1 MSKPQKRKLDDT
13 TDLDT
18 TSCTPVK
25 RIRRVIQIPDEMKIK
40 YEQAKEAEEKLYS
53 QPRKLAMA
61 SEAYFTIIK
70 LLSLCISILG
80 VNTSLFYGAAD
91 ILYCFF
97 LSEKLVDHLPQ
108 LSDVVYACIVI
119 ASDLRGRGNMSR
131 EALLRLIFQKDRH
144 NLRNRGITES
154 KLADLVKK
162 VRSVVESQIQFLRWG
177 AKFFL
182 DYHSTMRDFR
192 ARKDGNKCLRLAEFI
207 LESALHDKRSGKM
220 ADSLKAITALD
231 LAASLFGCTKMTS
244 SWLPWTPEFDPRGGY
259 TAEERAD
266 CFHMME
272 KAFFR
277 AIDQDN
283 AFNKRLVTFLKT
295 VISEEENMPPLITI
309 SD

>member
-1 MSKPQKRKLDDT
+1 MSKPQKRKLGDT
-13 TDLDT
+13 TDVDT

-61 SEAYFTIIK
+61 TEAYFTIIK
-70 LLSLCISILG
+70 LLCLCISMLG

-162 VRSVVESQIQFLRWG
+162 VRSVVEPQIQFLRWG
-177 AKFFL
+177 AEFFL
-182 DYHSTMRDFR
+182 DYHSTMRDS
-192 ARKDGNKCLRLAEFI
+192 ARVKTVISVFASRSSFLK
-207 LESALHDKRSGKM
+207 ALSMINEAGRWL
-220 ADSLKAITALD
+220 DSLKAITALD

-244 SWLPWTPEFDPRGGY
+244 SWLPWTPEFDPRGG
-259 TAEERAD
+259 TLRRNER
-266 CFHMME
+266 
-272 KAFFR
+272 
-277 AIDQDN
+277 
-283 AFNKRLVTFLKT
+283 T
-295 VISEEENMPPLITI
+295 VST
-309 SD
+309 